1 LFIDLEHTGWSVAA
15 NDFGV
20 FLSHG
25 ENLVDGLG
33 VHIVVEDL
41 VSEDFVLS
49 EDLVSED
56 LVSEDFVLSEEL
68 VSEDLVLSE
77 NLVSEDLVQVQFLE
91 DGVLVK
97 VVLDEGILVKGIL
110 DEVILEKGVLV
121 KVILDEFFLEEVIL
135 DELVLDEFFLDE
147 FFLDK
152 FVLDDL
158 VQWGFWN
165 ADDLSINNLD
175 VVEVHC
181 WLSGDGIDDLLSF
194 NILGQNL
201 NVGDDFSNWGL
212 VQKEITVDF
221 LQQVFVVDVVDIET
235 LLSVVLGVE
244 SSGVWEDFTFNIDET
259 VLVQSLDSTEVIE
272 EVDIVTGDT
281 VDGAN
286 EFGIDSTDLFD
297 FNLQGLDLWVDVLV
311 EENWVSEVLLEL
323 TGGPELLEEWRSNVL
338 LEDWVLHV
346 LTEKRNGHVLTEEF
360 SGVQFFDCVDGV
372 HAVSSKTL
380 NKGKVDTFG
389 LVGGQ
394 RKSTDFSELS
404 EFSIEKGLL
413 LQLKELFLLQQG
425 QRSSGDGGHEESD
438 SDESLH
444 VERASL

>member
-1 LFIDLEHTGWSVAA
+1 LFIDLEHTGWSVAT

-25 ENLVDGLG
+25 ENLVDHGVG
-33 VHIVVEDL
+33 VHIVG
-41 VSEDFVLS
+41 
-49 EDLVSED
+49 
-56 LVSEDFVLSEEL
+56 
-68 VSEDLVLSE
+68 EDLVLSE
-77 NLVSEDLVQVQFLE
+77 NLLSEDLVQVQFLE

-97 VVLDEGILVKGIL
+97 VVLDE
-110 DEVILEKGVLV
+110 VILEKGILNEVILV
-121 KVILDEFFLEEVIL
+121 KGVLEEVIL
-135 DELVLDEFFLDE
+135 DKFFLDEFILDELFLKEFFLDE
-147 FFLDK
+147 FILDKLVLDEIFLDE
-152 FVLDDL
+152 FILDDL
-158 VQWGFWN
+158 VLENFWN
-165 ADDLSINNLD
+165 ADDLSINDLD
-175 VVEVHC
+175 VIEGHF
-181 WLSGDGIDDLLSF
+181 WLSGDGIEDLSF
-194 NILGQNL
+194 NILGHNL

-221 LQQVFVVDVVDIET
+221 LQQVFVVDVVDIES
-235 LLSVVLGVE
+235 LLSVVFVGE
-244 SSGVWEDFTFNIDET
+244 WENFTFNVDET

-272 EVDIVTGDT
+272 EVDVVTGDA
-281 VDGAN
+281 VNGAN
-286 EFGIDSTDLFD
+286 EFGVDSTDLFD

-346 LTEKRNGHVLTEEF
+346 LLEEWDGHVLTEEF
-360 SGVQFFDCVDGV
+360 SGVQFFDGVDGV
-372 HAVSSKTL
+372 HAVSGKTL

-394 RKSTDFSELS
+394 RKSTEFSELSS
-404 EFSIEKGLL
+404 EFSIEKSLL
-413 LQLKELFLLQQG
+413 LQLKELLLLQQG

-444 VERASL
+444 VERASLFGYPK